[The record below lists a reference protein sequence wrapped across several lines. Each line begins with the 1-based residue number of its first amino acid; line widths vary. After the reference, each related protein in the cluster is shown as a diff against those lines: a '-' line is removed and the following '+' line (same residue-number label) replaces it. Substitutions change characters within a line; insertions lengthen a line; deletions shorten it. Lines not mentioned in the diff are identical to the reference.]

1 MHVVLMPDHPSADLF
16 DALDES
22 LWEAL
27 ATAATENVLTGPVAD
42 GAMKKLA
49 SMGLMQGG
57 ARPTAAGYALL
68 LHWHR
73 KHRRPRG
80 LRSWPRLLKGES
92 RHVIHMRSL
101 WGC

>member
-1 MHVVLMPDHPSADLF
+1 MDLIYMPDHPSADLF
-16 DALDES
+16 DALDET
-22 LWEAL
+22 LWETL
-27 ATAATENVLTGPVAD
+27 ATAATENALVAPLAG
-42 GAMKKLA
+42 GAAAKLA
-49 SMGLMQGG
+49 SMGFLQQSGH
-57 ARPTAAGYALL
+57 PTASGYALL

-80 LRSWPRLLKGES
+80 LRGALALLKGES

>member
-1 MHVVLMPDHPSADLF
+1 MPDHPSVDLF
-16 DALDES
+16 DALDET

-27 ATAATENVLTGPVAD
+27 ATAATENVLVAPPPD
-42 GAMKKLA
+42 AVAAKLA
-49 SMGLMQGG
+49 SMGLLLQSG
-57 ARPTAAGYALL
+57 RPTASGYALL

-73 KHRRPRG
+73 RHRRPRG
-80 LRSWPRLLKGES
+80 VRGWPDLFKGQS